1 MKAVKLTK
9 EPFICLHV
17 SIEFRH
23 FKGCFDRTQTINQK
37 TFWILKLINVSVNLL
52 PSVNTNVEPDVTVW
66 LIDLFLIVFWKTLS
80 SMTQRNTIY
89 QAFDIHSTC
98 RWWLFFYINRLLCFF
113 QWDLLTERHISNI
126 GGLINNLN
134 PADWK
139 QFRVGVSRALP
150 QQLNA
155 VDPSL
160 ISPLN
165 TSVQMEGRDEMLN
178 TSL

>member
-37 TFWILKLINVSVNLL
+37 TFWILKLINVSVDLL

-98 RWWLFFYINRLLCFF
+98 RWWLFFILIVCCVFF
-113 QWDLLTERHISNI
+113 NGICWQKDTFPTSAALSTIWTRQTENSS
-126 GGLINNLN
+126 GLGLAEHFHSSWTLWILH
-134 PADWK
+134 W
-139 QFRVGVSRALP
+139 FHR
-150 QQLNA
+150 
-155 VDPSL
+155 
-160 ISPLN
+160 
-165 TSVQMEGRDEMLN
+165 
-178 TSL
+178 